1 MDGVVKNIIKNTNIY
16 AKYVFRDY
24 KSSFYGTYDVNNDY
38 PKPMTSFTHWNI
50 FPRKRNLIK
59 NIVGI
64 LLLFEFANLRLI
76 KF

>member
-50 FPRKRNLIK
+50 FPVRHI
-59 NIVGI
+59 
-64 LLLFEFANLRLI
+64 
-76 KF
+76 